1 MIAKCRQEIN
11 DNDRSFERGW
21 IIAAIP
27 RNASSSFVV
36 AVSCS
41 KGAGIG
47 WRKKEVRTIRANSDR
62 VNPGHSSGEMV
73 SRLLVERVERRTRL
87 MLFYD
92 DQFPVKPSG
101 IETGYFKLLIS
112 NKFSSS
118 RICQLGGRMINN
130 SVIRWFLLLCRNGI
144 FVFLLVFVFSL
155 IYYKEL

>member
-1 MIAKCRQEIN
+1 
-11 DNDRSFERGW
+11 
-21 IIAAIP
+21 
-27 RNASSSFVV
+27 
-36 AVSCS
+36 
-41 KGAGIG
+41 
-47 WRKKEVRTIRANSDR
+47 
-62 VNPGHSSGEMV
+62 
-73 SRLLVERVERRTRL
+73 

-118 RICQLGGRMINN
+118 QICQLGGRMINN

>member
-1 MIAKCRQEIN
+1 
-11 DNDRSFERGW
+11 
-21 IIAAIP
+21 
-27 RNASSSFVV
+27 
-36 AVSCS
+36 
-41 KGAGIG
+41 
-47 WRKKEVRTIRANSDR
+47 
-62 VNPGHSSGEMV
+62 
-73 SRLLVERVERRTRL
+73 